1 MTPLQALK
9 SLGTG
14 SEPPAAVKQR
24 VRERIAGSLAI
35 ASALGAGAGAA
46 AATVAPARRVAELGF
61 LASRG
66 KLAAAALGLWLSG
79 AATGVVAYRAW
90 QGDAEKAPASAHVV
104 PVSVAPSALAAIEP
118 APVGL
123 APPGVEALP
132 VVAERAPRTPA
143 SPSARSAASPPATP
157 AASALSGL
165 GRERQLLDRA
175 REALAHGDG
184 SAALAEA
191 AGHERAFP
199 QGALREE
206 RLALQVRAL
215 FALGRR
221 DEARERA
228 RAFVTEFPNSF
239 LTPALESA
247 LAEP

>member
-1 MTPLQALK
+1 
-9 SLGTG
+9 
-14 SEPPAAVKQR
+14 VKER

-35 ASALGAGAGAA
+35 ASALGAGAGAVTA
-46 AATVAPARRVAELGF
+46 AVAPARRVAELGF

-66 KLAAAALGLWLSG
+66 KLAAAAIGLWLSG
-79 AATGVVAYRAW
+79 AAAGVVAYRAW
-90 QGDAEKAPASAHVV
+90 QGDAEKAPAGAHVIQV
-104 PVSVAPSALAAIEP
+104 LVAPSAAPSVARPAVAAVEP
-118 APVGL
+118 APFVVADREAPRALSSATRPVASASAAPARSGL
-123 APPGVEALP
+123 A
-132 VVAERAPRTPA
+132 
-143 SPSARSAASPPATP
+143 
-157 AASALSGL
+157 
-165 GRERQLLDRA
+165 RERELLDRA

-184 SAALAEA
+184 ASALSEA
-191 AGHERAFP
+191 ASHERTFP

-228 RAFVTEFPNSF
+228 RAFAVEFPNSF